1 MDLGRSMAP
10 WPACE
15 PEGRNG
21 VSIHVE
27 GPRQGARDLRVGE
40 CQKRAERPES
50 GREAR
55 RRT

>member
-10 WPACE
+10 WPACD